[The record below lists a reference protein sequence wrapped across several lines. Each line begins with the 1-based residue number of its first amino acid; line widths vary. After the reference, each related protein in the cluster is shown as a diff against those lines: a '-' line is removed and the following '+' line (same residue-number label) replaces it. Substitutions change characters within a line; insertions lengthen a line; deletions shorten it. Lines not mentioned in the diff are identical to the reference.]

1 MEDGIIMP
9 HIVRIGGRPAT
20 YPWESF
26 KIGSSFGVATKADLK
41 RGLGA
46 AKTYSRR
53 HNLAWDVDWA
63 PEAQGFRIWRRA

>member
-1 MEDGIIMP
+1 MEEGIIIP
-9 HIVRIGGRPAT
+9 HIARIGGRPAT
-20 YPWESF
+20 YPWEDF
-26 KIGSSFGVATKADLK
+26 KVGISFGVATKADLR

-53 HNLAWDVDWA
+53 HNLAWDVVWA